1 MARSRISPVRNP
13 RSFRRRPGHKAP
25 RSITLIVCEG
35 ETEQEY
41 FKALRMHYGL
51 TTAEI
56 VIAEDTKGSAPISVV
71 NYAEEKA
78 REPGGY
84 DRIYCVFDR
93 DHHESFGRA
102 REKIRD
108 LARRQKR
115 PWPIEE
121 AISIPCFEVWILL
134 HHERTDA
141 PFPDCDAVI
150 AHLRTIIRGYKKA
163 DAGIV
168 QDLMGRI
175 DTAMDNARWLEG
187 RAAMNDYNP
196 YTQVHRILECFQ
208 SLATQETP

>member
-1 MARSRISPVRNP
+1 MVCGKGCRAVLSFLLVARLFAPQGGSPGARLPKRTLWRDPLRWPSGGVRRGATADFPRAEP

-56 VIAEDTKGSAPISVV
+56 VIAEDTKGSTPISVV

-93 DHHESFGRA
+93 DHHESFERA

-108 LARRQKR
+108 LASRQKR
-115 PWPIEE
+115 PLPIKQG
-121 AISIPCFEVWILL
+121 SDFDPLL
-134 HHERTDA
+134 
-141 PFPDCDAVI
+141 
-150 AHLRTIIRGYKKA
+150 
-163 DAGIV
+163 
-168 QDLMGRI
+168 
-175 DTAMDNARWLEG
+175 
-187 RAAMNDYNP
+187 
-196 YTQVHRILECFQ
+196 
-208 SLATQETP
+208 